1 MVCVWG
7 ARGSTRVSRGRRKGR
22 NDCENFDTLNVV
34 SGKRNRW
41 GRVSRLRGG
50 QFKEFWGAL
59 GHQDCLLS
67 PGAWA
72 RGDQRSWL
80 VSWSE
85 RVPFVLMVVGDMG
98 SNLVSLHLKSRP
110 LLAFFTCIFFSLLGL
125 FEIFYFCFCTLKELL
140 EGKDFI

>member
-1 MVCVWG
+1 MPWCVWG
-7 ARGSTRVSRGRRKGR
+7 EHGEAPRSGQKERKEWLWKLWHF
-22 NDCENFDTLNVV
+22 DCG

-50 QFKEFWGAL
+50 QFKEFSGAL

-72 RGDQRSWL
+72 WGDQRSWL

-85 RVPFVLMVVGDMG
+85 RVPLVLMVVGGMG
-98 SNLVSLHLKSRP
+98 SNLVSLHLKSKP
-110 LLAFFTCIFFSLLGL
+110 LLPFFTCIFFSLIGL
-125 FEIFYFCFCTLKELL
+125 FKIFYSCFCTLKELL
-140 EGKDFI
+140 EGKEFI